1 MKNPK
6 KWWVVKRLK
15 SEMEKDFIP
24 GKSREWNIVDSD
36 EGILIQEIDWK
47 VNQWTFYDE
56 EHLQKYSKKLLN
68 ILKDYKIELRDSK
81 LNQLLN

>member
-6 KWWVVKRLK
+6 TWWVVKRLK
-15 SEMEKDFIP
+15 SDISS
-24 GKSREWNIVDSD
+24 KSLEWNIVDSN

-47 VNQWTFYDE
+47 VNQWRFYDE
-56 EHLQKYSKKLLN
+56 EHLQKYSKKLLH
-68 ILKDYKIELRDSK
+68 ILKEYKIELRDSK